1 MFLYNYFNPHF
12 RKGSDGD
19 LQSATN
25 IIAISIH
32 TSAREV
38 TPFPLP
44 DDRACRFQSTLPQ
57 GKWPALDPYLDS
69 IAEIS
74 IHTSAREVT
83 GFPLI
88 ALHSTL
94 YFNPHF
100 RKGSDC
106 FLRLYDSMLVY
117 FNPHFRKGSDRKRS
131 PIFLLYIISIH
142 TSAREVTLHTF
153 RKVHFGVFQSTLPQG
168 KWLLHLHCRW
178 LL

>member
-57 GKWPALDPYLDS
+57 GKWQDFHWLLSTLLY
-69 IAEIS
+69 IS

-83 GFPLI
+83 EEAASLW
-88 ALHSTL
+88 
-94 YFNPHF
+94 
-100 RKGSDC
+100 
-106 FLRLYDSMLVY
+106 
-117 FNPHFRKGSDRKRS
+117 DRTG
-131 PIFLLYIISIH
+131 ISIH
-142 TSAREVTLHTF
+142 TSAREVTDITL
-153 RKVHFGVFQSTLPQG
+153 TLPGIAGISIHTSAREVTRLMYCVPDQY
-168 KWLLHLHCRW
+168 WISIHTSAREVTEPFL
-178 LL
+178 